1 MLVLTRKTDQV
12 ITLGDDI
19 KIRILRTASG
29 SVKIGI
35 EAPRDLRVMR
45 EECSDLTASAH
56 GELVVH

>member
-19 KIRILRTASG
+19 TIRILRTASG

-35 EAPRDLRVMR
+35 EAPRSLRVMR
-45 EECSDLTASAH
+45 EESIGKAGSAH
-56 GELVVH
+56 RELAVH